1 MSNTPDEL
9 APAYNNP
16 KSPIQNPYTLLMS
29 QAPTLPGV
37 SFDEEI
43 LTRLLPPYRVILHND
58 DHNSM
63 DHVVLS
69 LMRSVPSLTVED
81 AAEIMLQAHNH
92 GQATVI
98 ECPKEAA
105 EHYRDRLESCGLT
118 ATIEPA

>member
-1 MSNTPDEL
+1 
-9 APAYNNP
+9 
-16 KSPIQNPYTLLMS
+16 MS
-29 QAPTLPGV
+29 QAPTLPEV
-37 SFDEEI
+37 TFDEETI
-43 LTRLLPPYRVILHND
+43 RKFLPPYRVILHND

-63 DHVVLS
+63 DHVVRS
-69 LMRSVPSLTVED
+69 LLKCVPSLTIED
-81 AAEIMLQAHNH
+81 AAEIMLQAHNN